1 MKMYKN
7 WDKMSEEEKKTEKLA
22 IVILTVLFSII
33 ALLLSIALA

>member
-1 MKMYKN
+1 MYKN

-33 ALLLSIALA
+33 ALLLSIALT

>member
-33 ALLLSIALA
+33 ALLLSIALT